1 MRYVA
6 MVNASTGKTLAG
18 RAGVADSIL
27 TRFLG
32 LQGKRQLPAGSGL
45 ILLPSNGIHM
55 FFMFLRIDAVFVG
68 ESGRVLRVAR
78 GLRPWTIG
86 PIVPGA
92 LYCAELPEGAAAD
105 TQPGHVIEL
114 RAPNAKPPTA

>member
-1 MRYVA
+1 
-6 MVNASTGKTLAG
+6 MVNASTGQTLAT
-18 RAGVADSIL
+18 RAAVAETIF

-32 LQGKRQLPAGSGL
+32 LQGKRRLPAGSGL

-55 FFMFLRIDAVFVG
+55 FFMNLRIDAVFVAEG
-68 ESGRVLRVAR
+68 GRVLRVAR

-105 TQPGHVIEL
+105 TQLGHVIEL
-114 RAPNAKPPTA
+114 RAANTTPHTA